1 MFLIS
6 LFCSPPIARSQDV
19 VRPSLAGEA
28 AAEARRQ
35 DIEHIPYN
43 LLMGTIRF
51 RVSATLG
58 VEYNDNIHLAEVN
71 TQEDVIIRHQ
81 VNVNAI
87 LQDTQLNTLDLDR
100 GLGYSFTIDNTNMD

>member
-1 MFLIS
+1 MSVTAPLAHVNRPSKRPPLVLLLPFL
-6 LFCSPPIARSQDV
+6 CAAAIARSQDV

-43 LLMGTIRF
+43 LLLGPIRF

-58 VEYNDNIHLAEVN
+58 MEFNDNINLAEVN
-71 TQEDVIIRHQ
+71 TQEDVLIRPQ

-87 LQDTQLNTLDLDR
+87 WPVT
-100 GLGYSFTIDNTNMD
+100 

>member
-1 MFLIS
+1 MRRHSIACSCDRPARHIALVLLLPFL
-6 LFCSPPIARSQDV
+6 CAGPVARSQDV

-43 LLMGTIRF
+43 LLMGPVRF

-58 VEYNDNIHLAEVN
+58 VEYNDTITLEAVN
-71 TQEDVIIRHQ
+71 TKEDVIIPPQTH
-81 VNVNAI
+81 V
-87 LQDTQLNTLDLDR
+87 
-100 GLGYSFTIDNTNMD
+100 